1 MLHKATAICS
11 MINVGTVP
19 WVRTQILDRRTNTRA
34 HATMHARTK
43 PCNRAR
49 NCVRAKHGGNR
60 ARAYGKDVVL
70 SCRAVEVAV
79 SVR

>member
-1 MLHKATAICS
+1 

-19 WVRTQILDRRTNTRA
+19 WVRTQNLDRRTNTRA

-43 PCNRAR
+43 PCTRARNRAR
-49 NCVRAKHGGNR
+49 NRVRAKHGRNR

-70 SCRAVEVAV
+70 SCRTVEAAV